1 MAERIKLNKISLREQ
16 KQKLAMYRR
25 FLPALEARKQQLLA
39 QLADVRARIAEQEA
53 RLQGIMREISTWGAL
68 LADMGPLVRYFIEI
82 REIRSSFR
90 NVAGLQVPQF
100 HGVAFSDQPYSYFA
114 TPPSFEEVILQCRGA
129 IECREELRML
139 REGERILYEGFRKTS
154 QRINLYEQRL
164 IPGCREA
171 IRRIVVYL
179 QDQQAAGV
187 GVAKVAKR
195 LTEAAMH
202 GGTGESMA
210 MGVEPRGGEP
220 WP

>member
-1 MAERIKLNKISLREQ
+1 
-16 KQKLAMYRR
+16 
-25 FLPALEARKQQLLA
+25 
-39 QLADVRARIAEQEA
+39 
-53 RLQGIMREISTWGAL
+53 
-68 LADMGPLVRYFIEI
+68 
-82 REIRSSFR
+82 
-90 NVAGLQVPQF
+90 
-100 HGVAFSDQPYSYFA
+100 
-114 TPPSFEEVILQCRGA
+114 
-129 IECREELRML
+129 ML
-139 REGERILYEGFRKTS
+139 KEGERVLYEGFRKTS

-202 GGTGESMA
+202 GGTGVRAGASMRTDA
-210 MGVEPRGGEP
+210 GPRGGEP